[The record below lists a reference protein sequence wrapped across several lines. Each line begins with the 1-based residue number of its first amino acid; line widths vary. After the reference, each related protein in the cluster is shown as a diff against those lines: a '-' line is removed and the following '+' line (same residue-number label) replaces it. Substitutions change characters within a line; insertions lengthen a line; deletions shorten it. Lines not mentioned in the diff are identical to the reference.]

1 MNAAVRAASPDEL
14 LTAARAWRA
23 TDRAAGRGG
32 SWPCSAC
39 GRWHTSAA
47 EARDYH
53 VAEGLEAD

>member
-1 MNAAVRAASPDEL
+1 MTRAVRTPSPDEL
-14 LTAARAWRA
+14 LIAARAWRV
-23 TDRAAGRGG
+23 TDRVFHRGR
-32 SWPCSAC
+32 SWPCSVC